1 MISWLVPLFLFSQA
15 LLLCTFN
22 SPAFVSLFWYFRQRL
37 FLCKEPHKWNHSLR
51 KVSIYYCNSNKNRTV
66 KFENDTVQCKDV
78 IIFFSSRKEA
88 PDVPYNLTVINSRN
102 KTTTVN
108 YVPDTL
114 SNLYGWMVLLLD
126 KETYTLAF
134 DNPLLSKQL
143 QVTWELLFLI

>member
-1 MISWLVPLFLFSQA
+1 M
-15 LLLCTFN
+15 
-22 SPAFVSLFWYFRQRL
+22 
-37 FLCKEPHKWNHSLR
+37 
-51 KVSIYYCNSNKNRTV
+51 
-66 KFENDTVQCKDV
+66 

-102 KTTTVN
+102 KTTTVK